1 MPQLEQVGAGLRVSA
16 GALIIRIGF
25 GGVIYY
31 NYNKDNKEPQD
42 SIGNYYGPYSK
53 SSGLR
58 VEGLIRACIMGL
70 WVQRYVVCL
79 YLVGAFNGYRV
90 YGLGFRCSI

>member
-1 MPQLEQVGAGLRVSA
+1 MPQLEQVGGGLRVNA

-25 GGVIYY
+25 GGVLYY
-31 NYNKDNKEPQD
+31 NYNKDNKEPQN

-58 VEGLIRACIMGL
+58 VDGLIRVCIMGL
-70 WVQRYVVCL
+70 WVQRYVVGL
-79 YLVGAFNGYRV
+79 HLVRAFNGFRV
-90 YGLGFRCSI
+90 YGVGFRFSI